1 MKNCLNVYNTSMVNR
16 LGINPFLSKC
26 LNYLT
31 PDRIFRF
38 PKLLGFLH
46 SLLTWVVCIGA
57 KKRFYREISKGS
69 ATHPIKISGKIIAQ
83 AIFNSNGKIRIEVK
97 TKLLG
102 SKTPEITSQNHSK
115 FFDNAV
121 VGDALAE
128 LKNSNYAKVGNIS
141 SSNEFKELIEL
152 LKSPVYSSKQKKD
165 LKYSSRAI
173 LEVDQPNLQ
182 EDFIWNVSPERVWKN
197 HGFREILHDSFWQTI
212 ADNYLGGHSK
222 IISFRFWHSY
232 AHANSENLS
241 PENWHT
247 DASDGLNFIKFFV
260 LLTDVT
266 DENGPTAVIPLPLRK
281 IPRRF
286 ISGRRYSDYEVQ
298 ELCHNK
304 KIEPLKATGSIGTI
318 YVADT
323 RGLHRGSPLLK
334 GHRCLFSFTAS
345 TDYQYGIDISEKYNI
360 NDGIIDKKNRFQIFS
375 RK

>member
-1 MKNCLNVYNTSMVNR
+1 MVSQ
-16 LGINPFLSKC
+16 LGIKPFLSKC
-26 LNYLT
+26 LNFLT

-38 PKLLGFLH
+38 PQFLGSLH
-46 SLLTWVVCIGA
+46 SLLTWVICIGA
-57 KKRFYREISKGS
+57 RKRFYSEISRGS

-83 AIFNSNGKIRIEVK
+83 AIFNSNGKIRNQVK
-97 TKLLG
+97 TKMLG
-102 SKTPEITSQNHSK
+102 SETPEINSQDNSK
-115 FFDNAV
+115 FFDKDV
-121 VGDALAE
+121 VGTALAE
-128 LKNSNYAKVGNIS
+128 LKNSNYAKIGDIS
-141 SSNEFKELIEL
+141 NSKEFKNLIEL
-152 LKSPVYSSKQKKD
+152 LKAPVYSSKQKKD
-165 LKYSSRAI
+165 LKYSNRPI
-173 LEVDQPNLQ
+173 LEIDQPNLQ
-182 EDFIWNVSPERVWKN
+182 EDFIWNVSPERVWEN
-197 HGFREILHDSFWQTI
+197 HGFREILQDSFWQTI

-232 AHANSENLS
+232 AHSNSENLS

-266 DENGPTAVIPLPLRK
+266 EENGPTAVIPLPLRK

-286 ISGRRYSDYEVQ
+286 ISGRRYSDYEIQ
-298 ELCHNK
+298 KLCHNK

-345 TDYQYGIDISEKYNI
+345 TDYQYGIDISEKYDIKDNLV
-360 NDGIIDKKNRFQIFS
+360 DQKNRFQILN
-375 RK
+375 KK